1 MPQLL
6 GLSHIDLT
14 VTDCARAASWW
25 ADVLGF
31 TLFNQVRTE
40 SYECRS
46 LMHPSGLVVTVMT
59 HDGTADDGAF
69 DERRV
74 GLDHLAFQ
82 VTDTKELECWVEH
95 LDACDV
101 SHTEVIDTGYGPTVV
116 FRDPDNMQLE
126 LFVHPKPDE
135 LADVTDAQ
143 SAEPQAI
150 LRAPPRLSERAQI
163 AH

>member
-14 VTDCARAASWW
+14 VTDCVRAASWW

-46 LMHPSGLVVTVMT
+46 LMHPSGLVVRVMT

-69 DERRV
+69 DERRSASITSPFKSRTQRNWSA
-74 GLDHLAFQ
+74 GSSIWMRA
-82 VTDTKELECWVEH
+82 T
-95 LDACDV
+95 
-101 SHTEVIDTGYGPTVV
+101 SHTRVIDTGHGPTVV

-135 LADVTDAQ
+135 LANVTDAH